1 MRGAIMAAL
10 NFLWLLSLLQGK
22 ESDKPIMKNIER
34 RQMDMLISTL
44 LTELEN

>member
-22 ESDKPIMKNIER
+22 ESDKTILKTKRKKEDRN
-34 RQMDMLISTL
+34 DD
-44 LTELEN
+44 

>member
-22 ESDKPIMKNIER
+22 ESDKP
-34 RQMDMLISTL
+34 LIKTKRKKVNL
-44 LTELEN
+44 